1 MLWNDQ
7 LGYCMEKGLWEAE
20 NGSHELSVALAGDP
34 GGLNQG
40 SWGKEAEFD
49 RYLGSQNSK
58 TW

>member
-1 MLWNDQ
+1 
-7 LGYCMEKGLWEAE
+7 MEKGLWEAE